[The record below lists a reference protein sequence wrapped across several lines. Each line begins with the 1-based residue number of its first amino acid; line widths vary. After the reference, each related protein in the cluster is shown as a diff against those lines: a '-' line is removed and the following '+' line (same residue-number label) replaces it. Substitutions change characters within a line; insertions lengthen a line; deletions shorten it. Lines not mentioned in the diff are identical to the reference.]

1 MNYIPID
8 IGQRLNK
15 QEILNNFKPNLDKIF
30 NFWSF
35 EKLTESN
42 GGKYGVNDFT
52 MVAKEKYTQLCNY
65 ISLLPFTKLS
75 NVKINIQREVA
86 PPHIDFMAPNE
97 GKELYQNNL
106 KNEPSGYRIVVRGKN
121 DVLKLHYENKEKIC
135 YMPADTDCYVTNH
148 TSGWHSV
155 GEDKD
160 RITIY
165 ISGFIDKDKHI
176 TLLNKSK
183 QKYSEYIV

>member
-1 MNYIPID
+1 
-8 IGQRLNK
+8 
-15 QEILNNFKPNLDKIF
+15 
-30 NFWSF
+30 
-35 EKLTESN
+35 
-42 GGKYGVNDFT
+42 
-52 MVAKEKYTQLCNY
+52 
-65 ISLLPFTKLS
+65 
-75 NVKINIQREVA
+75 
-86 PPHIDFMAPNE
+86 
-97 GKELYQNNL
+97 
-106 KNEPSGYRIVVRGKN
+106 
-121 DVLKLHYENKEKIC
+121 
-135 YMPADTDCYVTNH
+135 MPADTDCYVTNH